1 MFEKVLIAIDE
12 SDHAKS
18 VIDLGGELAQS
29 FSAEVRVL
37 HVLET
42 GFVGRAGMLNVEN
55 TDDALKIVNNA
66 VDVLQAKG
74 LLVTGNVRAGLH
86 GRLAVEINNEARDFG
101 ADLIIMGSRGLTDF
115 EGLFVGST
123 SHRLMH
129 VTDLPVMVIP

>member
-1 MFEKVLIAIDE
+1 MFKKILVAIDE

-18 VIDLGGELAQS
+18 VVDIAGDLAAAFKAEL
-29 FSAEVRVL
+29 RVV

-42 GFVGRAGMLNVEN
+42 GFVGRAGIANEETNSGANL
-55 TDDALKIVNNA
+55 IVNDA
-66 VDVLQAKG
+66 VDAIQSKG
-74 LLVTGNVRAGLH
+74 IVVTGNLRAGLH

-101 ADLIIMGSRGLTDF
+101 AELIVMGSRGLTDF

>member
-18 VIDLGGELAQS
+18 VIDLGGELAKS
-29 FSAEVRVL
+29 FRAEVRVI

-42 GFVGRAGMLNVEN
+42 GFVGRAGQLNVEN
-55 TDDALKIVNNA
+55 RDDVVKIVNNA
-66 VDVLQAKG
+66 VETLQVKG
-74 LLVTGNVRAGLH
+74 LVVTGNVRSGLH

-101 ADLIIMGSRGLTDF
+101 ANLIIMGSRGLTDF

-129 VTDLPVMVIP
+129 VTDLPLMVIP